1 MNLLVTTPIEV
12 VLDRHD
18 VVHVRAED
26 ETGAFGI
33 LRGHAD
39 FLTALEIGVVAWRDA
54 DHHEGYVA
62 VRGGV
67 LRVSG
72 GSRVAIATRQAV
84 CGDDLSAL
92 EETMVAQFR
101 EEQERDAL
109 ARTAAT
115 RLQLA
120 TIRRMREFLHPEQ
133 RGAHRAATSVVAG
146 NRRDAGHDR

>member
-1 MNLLVTTPIEV
+1 MKLLVTTPIEV

-33 LRGHAD
+33 LPGHAD

-72 GSRVAIATRQAV
+72 GSRVAMKGTKGSGSRRMASLICWAMPVTT
-84 CGDDLSAL
+84 SS
-92 EETMVAQFR
+92 
-101 EEQERDAL
+101 
-109 ARTAAT
+109 RTAW
-115 RLQLA
+115 RGPA
-120 TIRRMREFLHPEQ
+120 TIRGRRITSQHT
-133 RGAHRAATSVVAG
+133 ATATAMMPQVVTTG
-146 NRRDAGHDR
+146 SLTGTGPT